1 MTETVDEDFVFKIQ
15 RPLPSLLR
23 YYWLSSFFWGPAFFI
38 PLVRNTLRFR
48 TIRYEFT
55 ADGVT
60 MRWGGLERR
69 EVSLAY
75 ARIQD
80 IHIRAN
86 VVERWLGLAR
96 LEVQTASGDAKAE
109 MTLEGLPH
117 PLAVRDFL
125 YNRGRGARNLPAAPV
140 VTPAFGS
147 DEALTQALQEVAAEM
162 RAIRQLL
169 ERPVPPPQPEPTA
182 EAEA

>member
-1 MTETVDEDFVFKIQ
+1 MTETVDADFIFNLQ

-38 PLVRNTLRFR
+38 PLVLKSLRYR
-48 TIRYEFT
+48 TIQYEFT
-55 ADGVT
+55 AEGVT

-80 IHIRAN
+80 IHVRAN
-86 VVERWLGLAR
+86 VLERWLGLAR
-96 LEVQTASGDAKAE
+96 LEIQTASGDAKAE
-109 MTLEGLPH
+109 MTLEGLPQ

-125 YNRGRGARNLPAAPV
+125 YNRGRGARTLPPVPAA
-140 VTPAFGS
+140 TT
-147 DEALTQALQEVAAEM
+147 EAGEAPLIQVLQDVAAEM

-169 ERPVPPPQPEPTA
+169 ERPAAPQPEA

>member
-1 MTETVDEDFVFKIQ
+1 MSDSVDDTFIFNIQ

-23 YYWLSSFFWGPAFFI
+23 YYQLASLLWGPFFFI
-38 PLVRNTLRFR
+38 PLVLQSLRYR
-48 TIRYEFT
+48 TIRYQFDAE
-55 ADGVT
+55 GIT

-80 IHIRAN
+80 IHVSAN
-86 VVERWLGLAR
+86 VLERWLGLAR
-96 LEVQTASGDAKAE
+96 LEIQTASGDSKAE

-117 PLAVRDFL
+117 PFAVRDFL
-125 YNRGRGARNLPAAPV
+125 YNRSRGARA
-140 VTPAFGS
+140 VTPAPATGLDS
-147 DEALTQALQEVAAEM
+147 VLAQALQEVATEM

-169 ERPVPPPQPEPTA
+169 EQPGVAAPT
-182 EAEA
+182 ESSE

>member
-1 MTETVDEDFVFKIQ
+1 MTLPIDDDFIFSLQ

-23 YYWLSSFFWGPAFFI
+23 YYWLSAFFWGPAFFI
-38 PLVRNTLRFR
+38 PLILNSLRYR
-48 TIRYEFT
+48 TIRYEFS

-80 IHIRAN
+80 IQVRAN
-86 VVERWLGLAR
+86 VLERWLGLAR
-96 LEVQTASGDAKAE
+96 LEIQTASGDAKAE
-109 MTLEGLPH
+109 MTLEGLPQ

-125 YNRGRGARNLPAAPV
+125 YNRSRGARNLPPSAA
-140 VTPAFGS
+140 GS
-147 DEALTQALQEVAAEM
+147 TVDGDEALTQVLQEVAAEM

-169 ERPVPPPQPEPTA
+169 ERPAAPQPEA
-182 EAEA
+182 EA

>member
-1 MTETVDEDFVFKIQ
+1 MNDDFIFNIQ

-23 YYWLSSFFWGPAFFI
+23 YYWLSSFFWGPVFFI
-38 PLVRNTLRFR
+38 PLVLNSLRYR
-48 TIRYEFT
+48 TIRYEFST
-55 ADGVT
+55 DGIT

-80 IHIRAN
+80 IHLRAN
-86 VVERWLGLAR
+86 VLERWLGLAR

-125 YNRGRGARNLPAAPV
+125 YNRSRGARHLSAAPV
-140 VTPAFGS
+140 ITPTAAEEGTL
-147 DEALTQALQEVAAEM
+147 AQALQDVAAEM
-162 RAIRQLL
+162 RAIRHLL
-169 ERPVPPPQPEPTA
+169 ERPAAPQPEAQVPV

>member
-1 MTETVDEDFVFKIQ
+1 MTDPIDEAFIFNIQ

-23 YYWLSSFFWGPAFFI
+23 YYWLSSFLWGPAFFI
-38 PLVRNTLRFR
+38 PLIWQSLRYR
-48 TIRYEFT
+48 TIRYQFDAE
-55 ADGVT
+55 GVT

-80 IHIRAN
+80 IHVSAN
-86 VVERWLGLAR
+86 VLERWLGLAR
-96 LEVQTASGDAKAE
+96 LEIQTASGDAKAE

-125 YNRGRGARNLPAAPV
+125 YNRSRGARLAPPAPV
-140 VTPAFGS
+140 TEPDS
-147 DEALTQALQEVAAEM
+147 ALAQVLQDVAAEM

-169 ERPVPPPQPEPTA
+169 EQRNAASPDPA
-182 EAEA
+182 E

>member
-1 MTETVDEDFVFKIQ
+1 MPDSVDETFIFNIQ
-15 RPLPSLLR
+15 RPLPNLLH
-23 YYWLSSFFWGPAFFI
+23 YYWLESVFWGPGFFI
-38 PLVRNTLRFR
+38 PLILKSLRYR
-48 TIRYEFT
+48 TIRYQFDS
-55 ADGVT
+55 DGVT

-86 VVERWLGLAR
+86 VLERWLGLAR
-96 LEVQTASGDAKAE
+96 LEVQTASGDSKAE

-125 YNRGRGARNLPAAPV
+125 YHRSRGARLPSAIPMAE
-140 VTPAFGS
+140 AES
-147 DEALTQALQEVAAEM
+147 ALTQVLREVAAEM

-169 ERPVPPPQPEPTA
+169 ERPVEAPPIVELVEPPDTST
-182 EAEA
+182 

>member
-1 MTETVDEDFVFKIQ
+1 MTDTVDETFIFNIQ

-23 YYWLSSFFWGPAFFI
+23 YYQLSSLLWGPFFFI
-38 PLVRNTLRFR
+38 PLALQSLRYR
-48 TIRYEFT
+48 TIRYHFDDE
-55 ADGVT
+55 GVT

-80 IHIRAN
+80 IHLSAN
-86 VVERWLGLAR
+86 VLERWLGLAR
-96 LEVQTASGDAKAE
+96 LEIQTASGNAKAE

-125 YNRGRGARNLPAAPV
+125 YERSRGARTPTPSPAAAPD
-140 VTPAFGS
+140 A
-147 DEALTQALQEVAAEM
+147 ALAQALQEVAAEM

-169 ERPVPPPQPEPTA
+169 ERPGSAAPPESS
-182 EAEA
+182 E

>member
-1 MTETVDEDFVFKIQ
+1 MTETVDEDFIFSLQ

-23 YYWLSSFFWGPAFFI
+23 YYWLASIFWGPAFFI
-38 PLVRNTLRFR
+38 PLVLKSLRYR
-48 TIRYEFT
+48 TIRYEFS

-80 IHIRAN
+80 IHVRAN
-86 VVERWLGLAR
+86 VLERWLGLAR
-96 LEVQTASGDAKAE
+96 LEIQTASGDSKAE
-109 MTLEGLPH
+109 MTLEGLPQ

-125 YNRGRGARNLPAAPV
+125 YNRGRGARTLSA
-140 VTPAFGS
+140 TPSAEPNDAS
-147 DEALTQALQEVAAEM
+147 LTEALHAVAAEM

-169 ERPVPPPQPEPTA
+169 ERPTAPQPEPET

>member
-1 MTETVDEDFVFKIQ
+1 MTDTIDEACIFAIQ

-23 YYWLSSFFWGPAFFI
+23 YYWLSAFFWGPAFFI
-38 PLVRNTLRFR
+38 PLILNTLRYH
-48 TIRYEFT
+48 TIQYQFDAE
-55 ADGVT
+55 GVT

-80 IHIRAN
+80 IHVSAN
-86 VVERWLGLAR
+86 VLERWLGLAR
-96 LEVQTASGDAKAE
+96 LEIQTASGDAKAE
-109 MTLEGLPH
+109 MTLEGLPR

-125 YNRGRGARNLPAAPV
+125 YNRSRGARI
-140 VTPAFGS
+140 TPPRPMAELDAS
-147 DEALTQALQEVAAEM
+147 LAQVLQEVAVEM

-169 ERPVPPPQPEPTA
+169 ARPGSSAPEPS
-182 EAEA
+182 E

>member
-1 MTETVDEDFVFKIQ
+1 MTETVDEDFIFNIQ
-15 RPLPSLLR
+15 RPLPRLLH

-38 PLVRNTLRFR
+38 PFVLKSLRYR
-48 TIRYEFT
+48 TIRYEFS

-80 IHIRAN
+80 IQVRAN
-86 VVERWLGLAR
+86 VLERWLGLAR
-96 LEVQTASGDAKAE
+96 LEIQTASGDSKAE
-109 MTLEGLPH
+109 MTLEGLPQ

-125 YNRGRGARNLPAAPV
+125 YNRGRGARTLPPV
-140 VTPAFGS
+140 LASPTEVG
-147 DEALTQALQEVAAEM
+147 EASLTQALQEVAAEL

-169 ERPVPPPQPEPTA
+169 ERPAAPQPEA
-182 EAEA
+182 EAEAEA

>member
-1 MTETVDEDFVFKIQ
+1 MTDSVDEAFIFSLT
-15 RPLPSLLR
+15 RPSPTLLR
-23 YYWLSSFFWGPAFFI
+23 YYGLAALLWGPFFFV
-38 PLVRNTLRFR
+38 PLIFQVLRYR
-48 TIRYEFT
+48 TIRYQFDAE
-55 ADGVT
+55 GVT

-80 IHIRAN
+80 IHVSAN
-86 VVERWLGLAR
+86 VLERWLGLAR
-96 LEVQTASGDAKAE
+96 LEVQTASGDSKAE

-125 YNRGRGARNLPAAPV
+125 YTRSRGARQAAPS
-140 VTPAFGS
+140 PATEPDS
-147 DEALTQALQEVAAEM
+147 SLAPVLQEIAAEM

-169 ERPVPPPQPEPTA
+169 APPAAPGPSE
-182 EAEA
+182 

>member
-38 PLVRNTLRFR
+38 PLVLKSLRYR
-48 TIRYEFT
+48 TIQYEFT
-55 ADGVT
+55 AEGVT

-80 IHIRAN
+80 IHLRAN
-86 VVERWLGLAR
+86 VLERWLGLAR
-96 LEVQTASGDAKAE
+96 LEIQTASGDSKAE
-109 MTLEGLPH
+109 MTLEGLPQ

-125 YNRGRGARNLPAAPV
+125 YHHSRGARALPTAPV
-140 VTPAFGS
+140 TAPT
-147 DEALTQALQEVAAEM
+147 EASPDALAQALQEVAAEM

-169 ERPVPPPQPEPTA
+169 ERPAVPLPPTTPT